1 MEILKKIS
9 FFIVFFL
16 TLSHGFG
23 DSVSLSGEQ
32 QLVVV
37 ENQDEKQSSNEDLL
51 PEFDDQEDG
60 SFIDIYVSC
69 NCISVTKERIYPEAI
84 PFYATYNFTFWQPPQ
99 NS

>member
-9 FFIVFFL
+9 FLIVFFL
-16 TLSHGFG
+16 TLSQGFG
-23 DSVSLSGEQ
+23 DSVSLSGE

-51 PEFDDQEDG
+51 PEFDEHDNG
-60 SFIDIYVSC
+60 GLIDILVSC
-69 NCISVTKERIYPEAI
+69 NCMSVVEERIYSEGF
-84 PFYATYNFTFWQPPQ
+84 PFYTSCNFTFWQPPQ

>member
-32 QLVVV
+32 LVVV

-51 PEFDDQEDG
+51 QEFDEHDDEG
-60 SFIDIYVSC
+60 FIDVTEFC
-69 NCISVTKERIYPEAI
+69 NCMSIVKERIYPEKI
-84 PFYATYNFTFWQPPQ
+84 SFYATYNFTFWQPPQ